1 MDYEYKIINSNYVL
15 HKNGKPYGK
24 PLKEISICF
33 YYDKEDGTVLLLKH
47 GSEETTSMYFDKH
60 FFTYRDSGLIEQGVR
75 DLEVITGEFNVDDIN
90 KIIHNTGYL
99 SVFLIKHNIINLY

>member
-15 HKNGKPYGK
+15 YKDGKPYGQ
-24 PLKEISICF
+24 PLKKVSICF

-47 GSEETTSMYFDKH
+47 GSEENVSSYFEKNINKYKDAGMVV
-60 FFTYRDSGLIEQGVR
+60 YGVK
-75 DLEVITGEFNVDDIN
+75 DLEVITGDFLVDDLN

-99 SVFLIKHNIINLY
+99 STFLLKHNIINLF